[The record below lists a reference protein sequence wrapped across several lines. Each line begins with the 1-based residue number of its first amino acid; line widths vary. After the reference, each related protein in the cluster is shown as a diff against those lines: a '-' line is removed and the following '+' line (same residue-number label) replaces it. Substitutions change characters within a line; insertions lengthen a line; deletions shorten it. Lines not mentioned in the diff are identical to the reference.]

1 MLAGT
6 SVTPESPVIDAS
18 EGMVLSDPEDRS
30 EDGEDEEVAVVA
42 GAEVVGGE
50 GAVLADRG

>member
-6 SVTPESPVIDAS
+6 SVTPESPAIDAT

-30 EDGEDEEVAVVA
+30 EDEEDEDVAVEA

-50 GAVLADRG
+50 GAVVADRG